1 MLREKTRKISN
12 QQANFTTKG
21 TRKIT
26 KASRKKKMMKIRAQ
40 INEIENIIQRKPMK
54 PKATSLKRSTKLTNF
69 QLDRLRRK
77 KRHKELK

>member
-40 INEIENIIQRKPMK
+40 INEIENII
-54 PKATSLKRSTKLTNF
+54 
-69 QLDRLRRK
+69 
-77 KRHKELK
+77 